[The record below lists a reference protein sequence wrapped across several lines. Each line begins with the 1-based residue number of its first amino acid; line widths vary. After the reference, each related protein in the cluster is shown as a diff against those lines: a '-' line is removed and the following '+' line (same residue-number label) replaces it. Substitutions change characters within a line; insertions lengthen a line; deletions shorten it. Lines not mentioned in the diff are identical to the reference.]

1 MTAFS
6 RIDVESQFFLV
17 ALLFLAALCE
27 LALCLYQQVCRS
39 GRGHRITDGV
49 LFLIA
54 LALCAHT
61 MTAARYREYRAAL
74 PWAAVPL
81 AAALLIIR
89 AVAGMR
95 REYRESR
102 ETLSPSSVKQALDN
116 LNSGILFADETGKT
130 VLVNRTMG
138 MLAGML
144 TGSYPQMSSELESA
158 LQAPDRNRGVEKIS
172 DSPALFRFPDGR
184 IWRFQTMPLDEPEL
198 AGFTQT
204 SAQDM
209 TELYETNAQLERD
222 NAALRVAIARLIDMK
237 KRLTNMVP
245 KQEALNLKIRI
256 HDEIGAS
263 LIALSK
269 LAVEGNQADTDAQLK
284 ILEHALIPFGS
295 ERAAI
300 PGTFEAAQR
309 QASEMNVSLMFDGF
323 VPPNEDMER
332 LISTAALECV
342 TNCVHHAKGGSV
354 AVKISER
361 KSIYTVI
368 ITNDGEPPKAPIVE
382 GGGLSA
388 LRRNV
393 ENAGGEMHL
402 SHAPRFTLILNLPE
416 KRPEA

>member
-6 RIDVESQFFLV
+6 LIGAESQYLLV
-17 ALLFLAALCE
+17 GLLFLAAMCE
-27 LALCLYQQVCRS
+27 LALCLYQQLCRS
-39 GRGHRITDGV
+39 GRGRRITDGA
-49 LFLIA
+49 LFLAA

-61 MTAARYREYRAAL
+61 MTAARYRGYHAAL

-81 AAALLIIR
+81 AAALLIVR

-95 REYRESR
+95 RAYRESR
-102 ETLSPSSVKQALDN
+102 EKLSPSSVKQALDN
-116 LNSGILFADETGKT
+116 LNSGVLFADETGKA

-138 MLAGML
+138 MLADTL
-144 TGSYPQMSSELESA
+144 TGSYPQTSGELESA
-158 LQAPDRNRGVEKIS
+158 LQEPHQNSGVERIS
-172 DSPALFRFPDGR
+172 DSPALYRFPNGR
-184 IWRFQTMPLDEPEL
+184 IWRFQTIPLREPEL
-198 AGFTQT
+198 SGFTQT

-222 NAALRVAIARLIDMK
+222 NAALRVAIAKLLDMK
-237 KRLTNMVP
+237 QRLTDMIP

-256 HDEIGAS
+256 HDEIGTS

-295 ERAAI
+295 ERAVI
-300 PGTFEAAQR
+300 PGTFEATQR

-332 LISTAALECV
+332 LISAAALECV

-354 AVKISER
+354 MVKISER
-361 KSIYTVI
+361 KGVYTVI

-388 LRRNV
+388 LRGNV
-393 ENAGGEMHL
+393 ESAGGEMHL
-402 SHAPRFTLILNLPE
+402 SHAPRFTLILNLTE